1 MRNKDTMILESLYTQ
16 IYNEM
21 AYGLGAGGTPMSTQ
35 QIMDLVVHKNQTEG
49 NRETPISMTYVVDY
63 PKSFYKKLCSYQNL
77 YKVTQTIATL
87 GQYKAKL
94 NRELVKVGDEPVE
107 EVGVRKAVRERLSQN
122 VGISTTGKPLLC
134 FSVTQVQGSTN
145 AFVAREQN
153 GQLVT
158 IEKDEFYRLRY
169 PIKPNPIKEINPA
182 ISSIVGLKVG
192 GQEILNTDVPE
203 DKMEVFNLVRNQLK
217 S

>member
-1 MRNKDTMILESLYTQ
+1 MNKDRLLLENLYTG

-21 AYGLGAGGTPMSTQ
+21 AYGLGAGGTPMSIQ
-35 QIMDLVVHKNQTEG
+35 QIMDLVVNKNRTEG

-63 PKSFYKKLCSYQNL
+63 AKSFKKKSCTYQNL

-94 NRELVKVGDEPVE
+94 NRHLETNGEEPVE
-107 EVGVRKAVRERLSQN
+107 GVNARKAVGERLSQN
-122 VGISTTGKPLLC
+122 VAISKTGKPLLC

-145 AFVAREQN
+145 LFFAREQN
-153 GQLVT
+153 GELKR
-158 IEKDEFYRLRY
+158 IEKDEFYHLRY
-169 PIKPNPIKEINPA
+169 PVKPNPTGEINPA
-182 ISSIVGLKVG
+182 IQSIVALKVG
-192 GQEILNTDVPE
+192 GQEILNTEVPE
-203 DKMEVFNLVRNQLK
+203 EKMEIFNLVRNELK